1 MNKFN
6 STNQIPDEVF
16 AESLTRLAQ
25 GQSPKAIA
33 ADFAGYQHELEGLLF
48 VAQTGMQIPKL
59 TPPTPYKAYRFA
71 DDVGTSS
78 AFSEWFAYFR
88 VAAIPIALVIILVGG
103 GKLADATK
111 GSLPGDNLYSLKRA
125 TENARLTLT
134 RDQDKV
140 ASLHVEF
147 MQNRINEVKQA
158 ANEGNEATET
168 LAIAELKTQT
178 DKTFAEAGPI
188 ATANAISK
196 QDSTL
201 LDTLVAVNKQQK
213 DVLEELSETGESDTA
228 KTVAISALE
237 DNKKNDVTLA
247 KMIATVNDQAMADM
261 PNKVSVT
268 GNITYYASNK
278 ITVEKNIFTIND
290 RTAITGI
297 DGQNI
302 ANISADLKTISGR
315 VTVIGT
321 RMENDVLIAKQIL
334 LLATDVAGDQ
344 NGEVKGD
351 TTIYTKPPTNAKP
364 TDPVAPVEPAPT
376 TPITPTKATGSYITE
391 PSGQQYAP

>member
-1 MNKFN
+1 MNKIN

-16 AESLTRLAQ
+16 AQALSRLAQ

-33 ADFAGYQHELEGLLF
+33 ADFAEYQHELEGLLF
-48 VAQTGMQIPKL
+48 VAQAGMQIPKL

-71 DDVGTSS
+71 DSVATSS
-78 AFSEWFAYFR
+78 VFSEWFAYFR
-88 VAAIPIALVIILVGG
+88 IAAIPIALVIVLVGG

-158 ANEGNEATET
+158 ANEGNEETET

-178 DKTFAEAGPI
+178 DKTFAEAGPV

-247 KMIATVNDQAMADM
+247 RMIATVNDQAMADM

-268 GNITYYASNK
+268 GNITYYTYNK

-290 RTAITGI
+290 RTTITGI

-302 ANISADLKTISGR
+302 TNISADLKTISGR
-315 VTVIGT
+315 VTIIGT

-334 LLATDVAGDQ
+334 LLATDIAGDQ
-344 NGEVKGD
+344 DGEVKGD
-351 TTIYTKPPTNAKP
+351 TTTTYTKPITKP
-364 TDPVAPVEPAPT
+364 ADQIVPAEPAPT
-376 TPITPTKATGSYITE
+376 TPATPTKATGSYITE
-391 PSGQQYAP
+391 PSGEQYAP